1 MTFRSPKNSGLGG
14 TGGKTGDTVEGG
26 TRITTWK
33 SDIPI
38 AVAGF
43 AYGDYKSYNEK
54 AGDVAVDVYAN
65 REGDD
70 IMNMIQRA
78 FESGAAQGAVG
89 SLTPA
94 AMAKTMGGEMA
105 NTVRLFSSY
114 FGPYPYHT
122 LFLASN
128 PMSSNHH

>member
-70 IMNMIQRA
+70 IMKIIPPA
-78 FESGAAQGAVG
+78 FGSAAAQGSVR

-94 AMAKTMGGEMA
+94 AMAKAKGGEMA
-105 NTVRLFSSY
+105 DTE
-114 FGPYPYHT
+114 PIC
-122 LFLASN
+122 
-128 PMSSNHH
+128 